1 MQNPTG
7 EGSRHLKK
15 ELLRKGGWGSGE
27 VRNGERESLASSN
40 VDRAK
45 RTRLPRK
52 RLGDRLLRGHGG
64 PRKPQGEWAESG
76 VSLLGCCRGHCW
88 LGACHWLGGV
98 CEKSGSRG
106 CPRKGPGSGRGGRDV
121 GSVPTRTP

>member
-1 MQNPTG
+1 MGKRGGQEWG
-7 EGSRHLKK
+7 
-15 ELLRKGGWGSGE
+15 KG
-27 VRNGERESLASSN
+27 ESLASSN

-76 VSLLGCCRGHCW
+76 VSLLGCCG
-88 LGACHWLGGV
+88 GALLVGGMSLV
-98 CEKSGSRG
+98 GG
-106 CPRKGPGSGRGGRDV
+106 CV
-121 GSVPTRTP
+121 